1 MAKIEDYWLYDPI
14 YEAILEC
21 LSAYWIDQPE
31 ESEVKVQLEFT
42 HANGE
47 KQLKQFYWRNPN
59 YKQLKEEYKNGET
72 E

>member
-1 MAKIEDYWLYDPI
+1 MTKIENYWCHDLT

-21 LSAYWIDQPE
+21 LLAYWIDQPE
-31 ESEVKVQLEFT
+31 EAEVKVQLEFT

-47 KQLKQFYWRNPN
+47 KQLKQFYWRNPK